1 MAIYYAG
8 STNAFYDSNVFNVN
22 DMPEDRVGITQ
33 ERYNELMASQCGGK
47 VIVAGSDGYPTV
59 LTQTCG
65 TCTKTIYAEDDDVV
79 HKTGNE
85 TIQGTKEFGGIIR
98 SSHIFP
104 KNNNVFSIGGTEKY
118 YKDAY
123 IYTLHGTAD
132 RASND
137 SVGNKIDTTYATK
150 TELSDGLN
158 TQRVLIHEN
167 EFRNKA
173 LAKALVARITTLFV
187 EVFGDT
193 TDVSNASAVSA
204 YYDAE
209 THVYK
214 KTDSGTITLYSKAKT
229 VTAGNNTAWLYA
241 DYTLDGGSIE
251 FAISR
256 DGGTTYTVLAD
267 DALTDISSQPAGTS
281 MIMRVKMTG
290 AGVFNNIAWGAK

>member
-1 MAIYYAG
+1 MTIYYSAT
-8 STNAFYDSNVFNVN
+8 TNAFYDDRIYNANN
-22 DMPEDRVGITQ
+22 IPEDRVSVSETEYKALLDQ
-33 ERYNELMASQCGGK
+33 QCSGR
-47 VIVAGSDGYPTV
+47 VIVAGSDGYPT
-59 LTQTCG
+59 TIAQTCG
-65 TCTKTIYAEDDDVV
+65 SCTCTIYAKDDDVV

-123 IYTLHGTAD
+123 IYTLHGTSD

-137 SVGNKIDTTYATK
+137 SLGNKIDTTYATK

-204 YYDAE
+204 YYDAV

-214 KTDSGTITLYSKAKT
+214 KTDSGTITIYSKAKT

-256 DGGTTYTVLAD
+256 DGGTTYTVLANN
-267 DALTDISSQPAGTS
+267 ATTDISSQPAGTS